1 MKYLCFHSVES
12 NLRVHILA
20 LLLET
25 GTVQALFGVEG
36 RVRAQKATL
45 DLPLSLRKNI
55 GLFC

>member
-1 MKYLCFHSVES
+1 MES